1 MHHEIPLLCQ
11 IAQTTSS
18 VPGSMTVHEVI
29 ECFQQN
35 AALLALPV
43 ENDGRLEGLTSRRNL
58 FLQHLAKP
66 FARDLYYRKPI
77 RMLLEPDPLVM
88 PSHLNVN
95 QGLEELLR
103 RDPKLECDCFGIME
117 DGRCSGIVSVAD
129 LMMTIS
135 GVQAGLLE
143 TLEQLSRRIRREI
156 EMAQRIQNELLPVTP
171 VRYGQIDIAAGL
183 VTSTEISGDFYDLFQ
198 PGGSLLGL
206 MVADVTGHGVQAG
219 LVTTAAKASLQI
231 LLDNGITRPGELL
244 RGINRAIAATG
255 GQQLMMTALI
265 ALLDPEK
272 QHLTLASAGHPYP
285 WRYTAADGSWSELPL
300 EPGFPLGFDD
310 SAHYPESESMFCP
323 GDKLLLFSDGIIEAE
338 NRMAEAFGTVRFCQ
352 VLQEGRLLN
361 PEQLKDLLLDEA
373 RRFTGNG
380 EFEDDVTLLIAAF
393 EKDARPLHEATHASA
408 QETGLQPVSDMKE

>member
-11 IAQTTSS
+11 IAQTTRAI
-18 VPGSMTVHEVI
+18 PGSMTVHEVI

-35 AALLALPV
+35 ASLLALPV
-43 ENDGRLEGLTSRRNL
+43 ENDGRLEGLTSRREL

-77 RMLLEPDPLVM
+77 RMLLDPDPLVM

-117 DGRCSGIVSVAD
+117 DGRCSGIISVAD

-135 GVQAGLLE
+135 GLQARLLE

-156 EMAQRIQNELLPVTP
+156 EMAQRIQADLLPATP
-171 VRYGQIDIAAGL
+171 AQYDQIDVAAGL

-198 PGGSLLGL
+198 LDSSRLGL

-231 LLDNGITRPGELL
+231 LLDNGVTRPGELL
-244 RGINRAIAATG
+244 RGMNRAIAATG

-272 QHLTLASAGHPYP
+272 QQVVLASAGHPYP
-285 WRYTAADGSWSELPL
+285 WRYAAADGSWSELPL
-300 EPGFPLGFDD
+300 DPGFPLGFDD
-310 SAHYPESESMFCP
+310 TASYPEAESPFCS
-323 GDKLLLFSDGIIEAE
+323 GDRLLLFSDGIIEAE
-338 NRMAEAFGTVRFCQ
+338 NRMAEAFGTVRFRQ
-352 VLQEGRLLN
+352 VLQEGRLLGS
-361 PEQLKDLLLDEA
+361 EQLKDLLLDEA
-373 RRFTGNG
+373 RRFTGNRD
-380 EFEDDVTLLIAAF
+380 FEDDVTLLV
-393 EKDARPLHEATHASA
+393 ASC
-408 QETGLQPVSDMKE
+408 E

>member
-1 MHHEIPLLCQ
+1 MHHEIPLLHQ
-11 IAQTTSS
+11 IAQPTHA

-43 ENDGRLEGLTSRRNL
+43 ENNGRLEGLTSRRDL

-95 QGLEELLR
+95 QGLEELLQ
-103 RDPKLECDCFGIME
+103 RDPKLEYDCFGIME

-135 GVQAGLLE
+135 RLQARLLE
-143 TLEQLSRRIRREI
+143 TLEQLSKRIRREI
-156 EMAQRIQNELLPVTP
+156 EMAQRIQADLLPATP
-171 VRYGQIDIAAGL
+171 VRYGQIDVAAGL

-198 PGGSLLGL
+198 LDGSRLGL

-244 RGINRAIAATG
+244 RGMNRAIAATG

-272 QHLTLASAGHPYP
+272 QQMVLASAGHPYP
-285 WRYTAADGSWSELPL
+285 WRYAADDGSWSELPL
-300 EPGFPLGFDD
+300 DPGFPLGFDD
-310 SAHYPESESMFCP
+310 TASYSEAESPFCS
-323 GDKLLLFSDGIIEAE
+323 GDRLLLFSDGIIEAE
-338 NRMAEAFGTVRFCQ
+338 NMMAEAFGTVRFRQ
-352 VLQEGRLLN
+352 VLQEGRLLGS
-361 PEQLKDLLLDEA
+361 EQLKDLLLDEA
-373 RRFTGNG
+373 RRFTGNRD
-380 EFEDDVTLLIAAF
+380 FEDDVTLLV
-393 EKDARPLHEATHASA
+393 ASC
-408 QETGLQPVSDMKE
+408 E

>member
-1 MHHEIPLLCQ
+1 MGHEIPLLSR
-11 IAQTTSS
+11 IAQTTRAI
-18 VPGSMTVHEVI
+18 PGSMTVHEVI
-29 ECFQQN
+29 ECFQLN

-43 ENDGRLEGLTSRRNL
+43 ENDGRLEGLTSRRDL

-77 RMLLEPDPLVM
+77 RMLLAPDPLVM

-117 DGRCSGIVSVAD
+117 EGRCSGIVSVAD

-135 GVQAGLLE
+135 KVQAGLLE

-156 EMAQRIQNELLPVTP
+156 EMAQRIQTDLLPTTP
-171 VRYGQIDIAAGL
+171 ARYGRIDVAAGL

-198 PGGSLLGL
+198 PDGSRLGL

-219 LVTTAAKASLQI
+219 LVTTAAKAGLQI

-244 RGINRAIAATG
+244 RGMNRAIAATG

-272 QHLTLASAGHPYP
+272 QLVLLASAGHPYP
-285 WRYTAADGSWSELPL
+285 WRYAAEDGSWSELPL
-300 EPGFPLGFDD
+300 DPGFPLGFDD
-310 SAHYPESESMFCP
+310 TASYAETESPFCP

-338 NRMAEAFGTVRFCQ
+338 NRMAEAFGTFRFCQ
-352 VLQEGRLLN
+352 VLQEGRLLGS
-361 PEQLKDLLLDEA
+361 EQLKDLLLDEA
-373 RRFTGNG
+373 RRFTGNHG
-380 EFEDDVTLLIAAF
+380 FEDDVTLLIASSETDYA
-393 EKDARPLHEATHASA
+393 PAT
-408 QETGLQPVSDMKE
+408 GPVSDTKENNHDAQQSA